1 MYCNFSWKHF
11 VESQS
16 YIVAP
21 KYETTGPSNH
31 TKQLCPR
38 RRGHL
43 LQSCFFLLLKKCQT
57 MFYAVLM
64 TGCCFLYHQAAIT
77 SGQGNCH
84 YLESIYL
91 SDLQERWKLRTA
103 LFRSGSKYSMTVSYN
118 ISNIFVRPIK
128 PDTHLAWPSWSCGGG
143 VGTFI
148 TSVVWMLPLGRCFWL
163 RTCNQLTW
171 CPQGQW
177 NVHKEIIGH

>member
-1 MYCNFSWKHF
+1 MSFGKHQEGRKKVLLPNANAAQSALPFRTYCNFSWKHF
-11 VESQS
+11 VKSQS

-38 RRGHL
+38 RKGHR
-43 LQSCFFLLLKKCQT
+43 LQSCFFLLLKNCQT

-64 TGCCFLYHQAAIT
+64 TGCCLLYDQAAIT
-77 SGQGNCH
+77 SGRGNCL
-84 YLESIYL
+84 YLENIYL

-103 LFRSGSKYSMTVSYN
+103 PFRSGSKYSLTVSYN

-128 PDTHLAWPSWSCGGG
+128 PDAG
-143 VGTFI
+143 
-148 TSVVWMLPLGRCFWL
+148 
-163 RTCNQLTW
+163 LT
-171 CPQGQW
+171 
-177 NVHKEIIGH
+177 

>member
-1 MYCNFSWKHF
+1 MSRWEDCL
-11 VESQS
+11 QS
-16 YIVAP
+16 
-21 KYETTGPSNH
+21 GPSNH

-57 MFYAVLM
+57 MFYAVPM

-77 SGQGNCH
+77 SEQGNCH